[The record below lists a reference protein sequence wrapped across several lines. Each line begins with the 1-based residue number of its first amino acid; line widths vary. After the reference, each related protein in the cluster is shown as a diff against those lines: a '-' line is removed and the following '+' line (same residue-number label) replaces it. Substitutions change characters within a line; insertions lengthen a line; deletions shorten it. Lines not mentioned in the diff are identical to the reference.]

1 MKLKHARELNF
12 LAIVVVVILLIG
24 GRPFTAL
31 GVAAVVLVVNLF
43 I

>member
-1 MKLKHARELNF
+1 MRLKRARELNF
-12 LAIVVVVILLIG
+12 LVIVAIVLLLIG

-31 GVAAVVLVVNLF
+31 GLTALALVVNLF